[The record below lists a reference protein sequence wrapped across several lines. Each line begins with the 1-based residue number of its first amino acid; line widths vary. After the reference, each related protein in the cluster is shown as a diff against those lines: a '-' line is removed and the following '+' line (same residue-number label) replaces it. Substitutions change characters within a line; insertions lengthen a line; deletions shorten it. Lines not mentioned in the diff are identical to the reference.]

1 MALNY
6 KNYIKFRYSV
16 DIYDKIYNNNDN
28 SLFNRNYEVNTMT
41 STGKWRWY
49 YTNVKYLYGYQ
60 DYLSD
65 GPPFACKST
74 NMIKKENKLKEKK
87 SARSHIFSYCYNN
100 RI

>member
-41 STGKWRWY
+41 STGKWR
-49 YTNVKYLYGYQ
+49 
-60 DYLSD
+60 
-65 GPPFACKST
+65 
-74 NMIKKENKLKEKK
+74 
-87 SARSHIFSYCYNN
+87 
-100 RI
+100 